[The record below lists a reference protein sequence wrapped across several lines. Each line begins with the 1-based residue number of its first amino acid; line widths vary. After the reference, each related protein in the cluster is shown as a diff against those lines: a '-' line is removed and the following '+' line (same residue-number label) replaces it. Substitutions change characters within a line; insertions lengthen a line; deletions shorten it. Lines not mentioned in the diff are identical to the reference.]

1 MKNEQIIQALE
12 IELTERIWE
21 ILFIECGITKS
32 VLIEGESAIVI
43 ENKWRNVNP
52 SKDFIQIQLYK

>member
-1 MKNEQIIQALE
+1 MENEQIIQASE

-43 ENKWRNVNP
+43 ENKWRNANP